1 MADAD
6 VVLAARRDAAAQ
18 LRRLIPLVA
27 YGDLS
32 GAQLAALS
40 TALEQIAD
48 ESEPFARRGRYD
60 GRGGVVPAAGNSLA
74 NELIWDSHCVF
85 GQSNAMAPPLV
96 VTVTDDMVEAEATY
110 GPIFEG
116 QSGFVHGGALAAA
129 FDVVSGRAAGTA
141 GKFIVTGTL
150 SIRFERSVR
159 TTAPVRFEAH
169 ISEINGRKI
178 TTVATAHSD
187 GELNAT
193 AHAVFIT
200 VGAERYTEANT
211 TTPEQPTR
219 G

>member
-6 VVLAARRDAAAQ
+6 IVLAARRDAAEH

-32 GAQLAALS
+32 DAQLATLSTTLQALS
-40 TALEQIAD
+40 DQYA
-48 ESEPFARRGRYD
+48 PFGRSGRYD
-60 GRGGVVPAAGNSLA
+60 GRGGVDPTAGDSMA

-85 GQSNAMAPPLV
+85 GRSNAMAPPLI
-96 VTVTDDMVEAEATY
+96 VTVTNDTVEAEASY
-110 GPIFEG
+110 GPMFEG

-169 ISEINGRKI
+169 ISEISGRKI

-187 GELNAT
+187 GHLNAT

-200 VGAERYTEANT
+200 VGAERYTEANPA
-211 TTPEQPTR
+211 TPEQPAR